1 MQTRRDTS
9 SARGARQNFRR
20 ALSLLPTAL
29 LFLSFALGDGIS
41 LFFIL
46 LFSVLLHEGGHA
58 AAFVLVGAGV
68 PRLKGAAGGLL
79 LTGARPLSP
88 REEALVAAAGPLAN
102 LAAAGVFLLLI
113 PGVTAKEWCFSV
125 FAVQLL
131 TALSN
136 LLPLESTDGGRLL
149 RLFACALF
157 GDGGKR
163 GCRLFFHLSA
173 IFLFFVGG
181 YLYRAGR
188 AGLSLP
194 VFGAF
199 SLLRATEGTQGRRS
213 IREDLREFPRFPPE
227 NRDFCRLN
235 GKNTEK

>member
-1 MQTRRDTS
+1 M
-9 SARGARQNFRR
+9 
-20 ALSLLPTAL
+20 
-29 LFLSFALGDGIS
+29 GDGIS

-58 AAFVLVGAGV
+58 AAFLLLGAGA
-68 PRLKGAAGGLL
+68 PRLGGAAGGLL

-102 LAAAGVFLLLI
+102 LIAAGVFLLLI
-113 PGVTAKEWCFSV
+113 PCVTAKEWCFSV
-125 FAVQLL
+125 FSVQLL

-149 RLFACALF
+149 CLFAGALF

-173 IFLFFVGG
+173 MFLFFAGG

-188 AGLSLP
+188 VGLSLP
-194 VFGAF
+194 VFGAI
-199 SLLRATEGTQGRRS
+199 SLLRATEGAHGRRS
-213 IREDLREFPRFPPE
+213 IWEKPREFPRFPNK

-235 GKNTEK
+235 EKNAEK

>member
-1 MQTRRDTS
+1 
-9 SARGARQNFRR
+9 
-20 ALSLLPTAL
+20 
-29 LFLSFALGDGIS
+29 
-41 LFFIL
+41 
-46 LFSVLLHEGGHA
+46 
-58 AAFVLVGAGV
+58 
-68 PRLKGAAGGLL
+68 
-79 LTGARPLSP
+79 
-88 REEALVAAAGPLAN
+88 
-102 LAAAGVFLLLI
+102 
-113 PGVTAKEWCFSV
+113 V

-163 GCRLFFHLSA
+163 GCRLFFQLSA

-188 AGLSLP
+188 VGLSLP

-213 IREDLREFPRFPPE
+213 IREKPREFPRFSNK

-235 GKNTEK
+235 EKNAEK